1 MAEAPRLARAPRDP
15 AHPLTGARV
24 VVCVCGGI
32 AAYKAAELVRLLDKA
47 GAHVDVAMTE
57 RAQRFIGPMT
67 FQALTR
73 RPVFTDLFSLTEEAE
88 IGHIQLADAADL
100 VIVAPATASTLAR
113 LAHGSASD
121 AVSAIALATRA
132 PVLLAPSMNVNMW
145 GHPLTQ
151 ANVRRLVDVAG
162 YRVVG
167 PGDGFLACRWT
178 GPGRLAEPADIVE
191 AAAHLLSPQD
201 LAGARIVV
209 TAGPTYEAIDP
220 ARFIGNRSSGKMG
233 VAIAAAARRRGAAV
247 RLLLGPSALSPPVGV
262 TTVSV
267 ENAAQLGWAL
277 ADATRDADAVVMTA
291 AVADFRPA
299 DVAKEKIK
307 RAATGARMELE
318 LVANPDLLAQLG
330 QKRGRARRPVL
341 VGFAAETSGVIEHAR
356 GKLDSKR
363 CDLIVANDV
372 TEHGAGFAVD
382 TNHVTLVD
390 REAAIDVP
398 PGPKVEVAH
407 RILDRVVALLAASA
421 DGAAAGPG
429 RNPSSSAAAEE
440 VPAARTPTA
449 AAEVPAARK
458 PRGPAKRRGAAPSG
472 PRSKARAR

>member
-1 MAEAPRLARAPRDP
+1 MVDGPRPPRAPRDP
-15 AHPLTGARV
+15 ARPLFGARI
-24 VVCVCGGI
+24 VVCVSGGI
-32 AAYKAAELVRLLDKA
+32 AAYKAAELVRLLSKA
-47 GAHVDVAMTE
+47 GAHVDVAMTA

-100 VIVAPATASTLAR
+100 VVIAPATASTIAR
-113 LAHGSASD
+113 LAAGDASD
-121 AVSAIALATRA
+121 AVAAVVLATRA
-132 PVLLAPSMNVNMW
+132 PVLVAPSMNTNMW
-145 GHPLTQ
+145 GHALTQ

-191 AAAHLLSPQD
+191 AAAHVLSPQD
-201 LAGARIVV
+201 LAGRRVVV

-233 VAIAAAARRRGAAV
+233 VAIAAAAQRRGAQV
-247 RLLLGPSALSPPVGV
+247 RLLLGPSALAPPVGV
-262 TTVSV
+262 TTTSV

-277 ADATRDADAVVMTA
+277 ADATKDADVVVMTA
-291 AVADFRPA
+291 AVADYRPA
-299 DVAKEKIK
+299 DVAKEKLK
-307 RAATGARMELE
+307 RSELGSKMELE

-330 QKRGRARRPVL
+330 AARGQARRPVL
-341 VGFAAETSGVIEHAR
+341 VGFAAETQEIIENAR
-356 GKLDSKR
+356 KKLETKR
-363 CDLIVANDV
+363 CDLVVANNV
-372 TEHGAGFAVD
+372 AEPGAGFAVD

-398 PGPKVEVAH
+398 AGPKAEVAH
-407 RILDRVVALLAASA
+407 RILDRVVALLAAPEGS
-421 DGAAAGPG
+421 P
-429 RNPSSSAAAEE
+429 
-440 VPAARTPTA
+440 
-449 AAEVPAARK
+449 
-458 PRGPAKRRGAAPSG
+458 
-472 PRSKARAR
+472 